1 MVMQTDLQDF
11 FSVSVGSEVVGSTKT
26 VGRGVLSDLF
36 GGG

>member
-11 FSVSVGSEVVGSTKT
+11 FSVSVWAARLSAANDSAV
-26 VGRGVLSDLF
+26 VLSDLF

>member
-11 FSVSVGSEVVGSTKT
+11 FSVSVGSEVVGSKT
-26 VGRGVLSDLF
+26 VGAVVLSDLF